1 MTSLSAVRGRPG
13 VGSHLHLQPMRS
25 GHVMTNVDGPSVGS
39 IDRRPNRR
47 ECTDGVR
54 AASLGYAE
62 SGPRLVA
69 SVTARGRAQPSG
81 RRRNSPGRL
90 PAPGLRQ
97 ADGRSVAGRTPSR
110 DVGSVAGRTPS
121 RDGRSVAGRTPSRD
135 GRSVAGRTRSRDGR
149 SVAGRTRSPDDVT
162 DATSARLD
170 ECNRPGCRCCR
181 RPGPGLR
188 GAERGAAGSSRCG
201 AGRDRPADPGC
212 GRRWR
217 RPAPRWQ

>member
-1 MTSLSAVRGRPG
+1 VTSLSAVRGRPG

-110 DVGSVAGRTPS
+110 D
-121 RDGRSVAGRTPSRD
+121 

>member
-1 MTSLSAVRGRPG
+1 
-13 VGSHLHLQPMRS
+13 
-25 GHVMTNVDGPSVGS
+25 MTNVDGPSVGS

-135 GRSVAGRTRSRDGR
+135 GRSVAGRTPSRDGRSVAGRTRSPDGRSVAGRTRSRDGR